1 MNLLQQKK
9 INSENVTMFK
19 QALGDKF
26 FSVKFIKKDG
36 TLRSMQCRLGVTK
49 HLKGGTQKHD
59 PKELNH
65 LTVFDTAKRA
75 YRTINLNTIKE
86 LKFKGNV
93 YTF

>member
-1 MNLLQQKK
+1 MLQVQKK
-9 INSENVTMFK
+9 INSENVNMFK

-26 FSVKFIKKDG
+26 FSVKFVKKDG
-36 TLRSMQCRLGVTK
+36 TLRKMQCRLGVKK
-49 HLKGGTQKHD
+49 HLKGGELKHD

-65 LTVFDTAKRA
+65 LTVFDVQKKA

-86 LKFKGNV
+86 LSFKGNV